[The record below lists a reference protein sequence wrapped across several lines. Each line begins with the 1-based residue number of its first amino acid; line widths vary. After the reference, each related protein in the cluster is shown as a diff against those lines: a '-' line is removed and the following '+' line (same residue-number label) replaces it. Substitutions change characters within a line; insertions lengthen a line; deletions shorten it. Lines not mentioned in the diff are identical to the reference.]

1 LGELTAFLGEHGLAR
16 YKHPER
22 LEIIGEL
29 PMSKFGKVAK
39 HELTRLA
46 ESRQSQERPAR

>member
-1 LGELTAFLGEHGLAR
+1 MKALCARRGLAH
-16 YKHPER
+16 YTHPER
-22 LEIIGEL
+22 LETVEEL

-46 ESRQSQERPAR
+46 EERGGAVRS